1 MKRSS
6 QTDWRVPSGDPKYE
20 IVIFDQVILE
30 WASAFQEKKRKTC
43 ILLRWEQK
51 PVEQNSQIVEGY
63 REVGMM
69 K

>member
-1 MKRSS
+1 MISLTLASILR
-6 QTDWRVPSGDPKYE
+6 
-20 IVIFDQVILE
+20 IFKGE
-30 WASAFQEKKRKTC
+30 RNTF
-43 ILLRWEQK
+43 ILLKWEQK

>member
-1 MKRSS
+1 MTHQKA
-6 QTDWRVPSGDPKYE
+6 QGHFYGVLLGDFLDLG
-20 IVIFDQVILE
+20 FDPTY
-30 WASAFQEKKRKTC
+30 FQGERNTF
-43 ILLRWEQK
+43 ILLKWEQK